1 MQGIKV
7 TSWIDLQLRELNNQL
22 HINPGLQ
29 TDKILWEEFQKKFDR
44 KFTSASA
51 IEEAC
56 AEFDNLNM
64 EGDNKDIDLY
74 IAKFEELVTKIGW
87 NRTDLGVLQK
97 FQEGLIKWIAAAIL
111 DRDIWPETLDDWMEA
126 AY

>member
-1 MQGIKV
+1 
-7 TSWIDLQLRELNNQL
+7 
-22 HINPGLQ
+22 
-29 TDKILWEEFQKKFDR
+29 
-44 KFTSASA
+44 
-51 IEEAC
+51 
-56 AEFDNLNM
+56 M

-111 DRDIWPETLDDWMEA
+111 DRDIWPETLDNWMEA
-126 AY
+126 ACREVHRSAIKRE